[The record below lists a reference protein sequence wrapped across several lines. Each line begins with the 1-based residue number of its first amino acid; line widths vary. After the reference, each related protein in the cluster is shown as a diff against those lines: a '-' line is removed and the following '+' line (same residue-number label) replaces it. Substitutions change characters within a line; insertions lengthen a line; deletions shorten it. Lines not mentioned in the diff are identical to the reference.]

1 MKLHHGPRVPR
12 APCSWLS
19 WMWLQLITAGSADK
33 VFGGGPTMLVT
44 AVTAVTSQHD
54 DDVVES
60 LYHDLAPTRW
70 RSVSSDRGGR
80 TSVEIYSI
88 WLFCEWF

>member
-1 MKLHHGPRVPR
+1 
-12 APCSWLS
+12 
-19 WMWLQLITAGSADK
+19 MWLQLITAGSADK
-33 VFGGGPTMLVT
+33 VFGGGPTMLIT

-54 DDVVES
+54 EDVVES

-88 WLFCEWF
+88 WLLCEWF

>member
-1 MKLHHGPRVPR
+1 M
-12 APCSWLS
+12 
-19 WMWLQLITAGSADK
+19 LI
-33 VFGGGPTMLVT
+33 T

-88 WLFCEWF
+88 WLLCEWF